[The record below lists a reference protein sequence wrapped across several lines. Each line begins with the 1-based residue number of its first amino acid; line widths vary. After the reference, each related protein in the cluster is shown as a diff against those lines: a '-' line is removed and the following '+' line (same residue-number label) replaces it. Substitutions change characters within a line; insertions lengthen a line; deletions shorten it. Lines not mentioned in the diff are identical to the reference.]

1 MLDAELINLS
11 SDSKE
16 AEIRLIPNIHS
27 PLTVH
32 QLQALLAH
40 PEFHRLCPND
50 TAIAE
55 AVCQVNELR
64 DQGSG
69 DNELIFVIAERL
81 DGTVKIE
88 LSKDKMQAEMVI
100 TAAWGGQEISLQ
112 DILDSLKTIKVRT
125 GINKNTIK
133 VQLEQLPY
141 CNPGQQIRC
150 VIARGKPAIDG
161 SNASLERKVPLA
173 RERLLQP
180 QARADG
186 TVDMRNLGAV
196 IMVKPGDL
204 LMEKHPATL
213 GTVGYNV
220 QGKVLAPKPGKD
232 TKLIPGD
239 GTEISAQ
246 NPNRL
251 IATALGQPVEIKDC
265 LQIDDILKIKEVDV
279 GYGHVSFK
287 GCILISGDVHA
298 GMIVRSSGD
307 ITVMGFVDS
316 ATLEAGGD
324 ITVSKGIIGRQEK
337 DQELSTKIRAQGQI
351 SAQFVQYSD
360 LDAMGDILITKQ
372 LLHSHTKTLGT
383 LTVSDTSHR
392 RGDLVGGTV
401 YSDKGI
407 NSVMIGA
414 PAGTKT
420 KIFCAMKVNELKE
433 QQTILNQGIKN
444 LLTAELNLENRL
456 KNLPP
461 KEEWLADQVMVEQ
474 IRMMLEDRQRLGQ
487 TREQEMQKLTR
498 VKDKITRYYQEHFIT
513 VYKGI
518 FDNVELR
525 IGQPFLRTQREYG
538 PCQVANRDKKIKF
551 DFGNHK

>member
-11 SDSKE
+11 SDNKE

-27 PLTVH
+27 PITIH
-32 QLQALLAH
+32 QLQTLLAQ
-40 PEFHRLCPND
+40 PDFNRLCPID

-55 AVCQVNELR
+55 AVSQVNELR
-64 DQGSG
+64 EQENG
-69 DNELIFVIAERL
+69 DNELQFVIAERL

-112 DILDSLKTIKVRT
+112 DILDSLKAGKVRT
-125 GINKNTIK
+125 GINKNIIK
-133 VQLEQLPY
+133 AQLAQLPE
-141 CNPGQQIRC
+141 CRPGQLIRC

-161 SNASLERKVPLA
+161 ENASLQRKVPLA

-186 TVDMRNLGAV
+186 TVDMRNLGDV

-232 TKLIPGD
+232 TKLVPGN
-239 GTEISAQ
+239 GTEISAK
-246 NPNRL
+246 NPNHL
-251 IATALGQPVEIKDC
+251 IATALGQPVEVKES
-265 LQIDDILKIKEVDV
+265 LQIDDVLKIKEVDV

-287 GCILISGDVHA
+287 GSILISGDVHA

-324 ITVSKGIIGRQEK
+324 ITVSKGIIGRKEK
-337 DQELSTKIRAQGQI
+337 DQEFSTKIRAQGQI

-360 LDAMGDILITKQ
+360 LDAMGDVLITKQ
-372 LLHSHTKTLGT
+372 LLHSNTKTLGT
-383 LTVSDTSHR
+383 LTVSDANQR

-401 YSDKGI
+401 YSDKGVK
-407 NSVMIGA
+407 SVLIGA
-414 PAGTKT
+414 TAGTKT
-420 KIFCAMKVNELKE
+420 EIFCAMKVNELKE
-433 QQTILNQGIKN
+433 QQMILNQGIKN

-461 KEEWLADQVMVEQ
+461 KEEWLADQVMIEQ
-474 IRMMLEDRQRLGQ
+474 IRIMLEDRQQLAQ
-487 TREQEMQKLTR
+487 TREQEMEKLTR
-498 VKDKITRYYQEHFIT
+498 VKEKVIHYYQEHFIT
-513 VYKGI
+513 VNKGI

-525 IGQPFLRTQREYG
+525 IGQAFHRTQREYG
-538 PCQVANRDKKIKF
+538 PCQVVNRDKKIQF